1 MNYISMVVTHL
12 GGPEVLR
19 AMAVELREPA
29 RQEVRIKVQAASVC
43 RPDVTLRRGEN
54 LYRGTFLAKKLPFVP
69 GYSIIGLVD
78 AIGPGVRDVRVGDRV
93 GALMVTGGYSEY
105 VYWRSDRLIPVPS
118 SVDSAEAVT
127 LILNYI
133 VAYQALHRAAKAR
146 AGEKM
151 LIIGASGGIGTA
163 LLELGRLAGLQ
174 MYGLASRGKRATVC
188 QYGAVPVDYR
198 TQDFAE
204 VIRGLEPD
212 GIDIV
217 MDGMMTV
224 ETTEKGL
231 DLLRRRGRMV
241 SFGEPAGFSVLWQV
255 LRRLVAVNLFRRGKS
270 MRLYGTSFY
279 FLGFQEPFLKDWAT
293 LFEWLEQGKLKPV
306 IMKRFP
312 ILQAAAANELLES
325 GEVVGN
331 VVLVS
336 EEWK

>member
-1 MNYISMVVTHL
+1 MKYRSMVVTRL
-12 GGPEVLR
+12 GGPEVLQ
-19 AMAVELREPA
+19 AVEIEHRAPSTK
-29 RQEVRIKVQAASVC
+29 EVRIKVQAASVC

-54 LYRGTFLAKKLPFVP
+54 LYRGTRLAKKPPFVP
-69 GYSIIGLVD
+69 GYAIIGTVEAL
-78 AIGPGVRDVRVGDRV
+78 GPGVREVCVGDRV
-93 GALMVTGGYSEY
+93 GALIVTGGYSEY

-118 SVDSAEAVT
+118 SVDPAEAAT

-133 VAYQALHRAAKAR
+133 VAYQALHRAAKAK

-174 MYGLASRGKRATVC
+174 IYGLASRSKHAIVC

-198 TQDFAE
+198 TQDFAG

-217 MDGMMTV
+217 IDGMMTV
-224 ETTEKGL
+224 ETTSRGL
-231 DLLRRRGRMV
+231 DLLRRGGRMV

-255 LRRLVAVNLFRRGKS
+255 LRRMIAVNLFQREKS
-270 MRLYGTSFY
+270 MRLYGTSSY
-279 FLGFQEPFLKDWAT
+279 FLGFREPFLEDWAT
-293 LFEWLEQGKLKPV
+293 LFNWLEQGKIRPV

-312 ILQAAAANELLES
+312 ILKAAAANALLES
-325 GEVVGN
+325 GKVTGN
-331 VVLVS
+331 VVLVA
-336 EEWK
+336 EE